1 MVLFF
6 YLILCMQMIMSFNYI
21 FLFFTSIFFSF
32 GQVQSFIPDSLSN
45 LKYRE
50 DQFYIGTNYVL
61 IKGENPLIQQN
72 DFSSQIHFGFLRDFP
87 LNKQGN
93 WSMAMGLGSAYTQF
107 QSNLDFKTGSISSRS
122 FNSAKYGSLNLPFEI
137 RWRSSTSTSFN
148 FWRVYFGAELQY
160 NFTPENSRALK
171 KLTTRSSV
179 NLGYNTWNF
188 SIGYDL
194 SPRFTDS
201 ENNELAQFKLL
212 TIGLIFYLF

>member
-1 MVLFF
+1 
-6 YLILCMQMIMSFNYI
+6 MIRSFNYI

-32 GQVQSFIPDSLSN
+32 GQVQSFVPDSLSN

-87 LNKQGN
+87 LNKQGK
-93 WSMAMGLGSAYTQF
+93 WSMAMGLGYAYTQF
-107 QSNLDFKTGSISSRS
+107 QSNLDLKTRSISSES
-122 FNSAKYGSLNLPFEI
+122 FNSVKYGSLSLPFEI

-148 FWRVYFGAELQY
+148 FWRVYLGTQLQY
-160 NFTPENSRALK
+160 NFVQENSSALR
-171 KLTTRSSV
+171 KLTPRSII

-188 SIGYDL
+188 SVGYDL
-194 SPRFTDS
+194 TPRLVDS
-201 ENNELAQFKLL
+201 ENNKLSQFKLL
-212 TIGLIFYLF
+212 TIGLIFYFF